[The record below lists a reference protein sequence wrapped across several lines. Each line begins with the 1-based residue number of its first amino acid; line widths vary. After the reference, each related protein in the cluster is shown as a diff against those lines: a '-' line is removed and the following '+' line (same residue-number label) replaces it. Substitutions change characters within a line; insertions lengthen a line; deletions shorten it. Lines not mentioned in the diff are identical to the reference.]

1 MLKVHKNAPLF
12 LVYKPLYHSQKIVA
26 TLDKNVLPK
35 REKIWHNNGQKMF
48 EPGCGP
54 NFIVRKECWLMKCL
68 IIDVVSPA
76 IAEELGK
83 YMEVDTRILP
93 TQAELAGMI
102 GDYEVLIMRVD
113 PAINKEILDAA
124 KKLKVIGVCSVGL
137 NHIDMAVAKEKGI
150 QVFNA
155 PGLNDNAVAELTISK
170 MLDISRHT
178 IPACGDV
185 KVGKNWDKYK
195 FMGRELR
202 GKTLGILGFGRVG
215 QRVAKLAHAFQMYVV
230 AYDPYLPEYIF
241 DQEATTGGSVE
252 ELLTVSDFVSIQMPL
267 TPETKDLFN
276 AKSIA
281 TMKDDA
287 VVLNM
292 ARGGIVNEQ
301 DMYEALKSGRVGG
314 YATDVME
321 NELAAGGLTEGAG
334 FDSPLFECDNFIVT
348 PHLGAQTSDA
358 ARNIGVHIIH
368 RVKDALSLK

>member
-1 MLKVHKNAPLF
+1 
-12 LVYKPLYHSQKIVA
+12 
-26 TLDKNVLPK
+26 
-35 REKIWHNNGQKMF
+35 
-48 EPGCGP
+48 
-54 NFIVRKECWLMKCL
+54 MKCL
-68 IIDVVSPA
+68 IIDVVSSV
-76 IAEELGK
+76 IATELDK
-83 YMEVDTRILP
+83 YMEVDTKILP
-93 TQAELAGMI
+93 TQAELAAII
-102 GDYEVLIMRVD
+102 GDYEILIMRVD

-137 NHIDMAVAKEKGI
+137 NHIDLNATKEKGI

-178 IPACGDV
+178 IPANGDV

-241 DQEATTGGSVE
+241 DQEATKGVSVE
-252 ELLTVSDFVSIQMPL
+252 ELLKVSDFVTIHMPL

-276 AKSIA
+276 AKSISG
-281 TMKDDA
+281 MKDGA

-301 DMYEALKSGRVGG
+301 DMYKALKSGKLGG
-314 YATDVME
+314 FATDVMA
-321 NELAAGGLTEGAG
+321 NELATGGLTEGAS
-334 FDSPLFECDNFIVT
+334 FDSPLFECENFIVT
-348 PHLGAQTSDA
+348 PHLGAQTEDA
-358 ARNIGVHIIH
+358 ARAIGLHIINK
-368 RVKDALSLK
+368 VMTALNL